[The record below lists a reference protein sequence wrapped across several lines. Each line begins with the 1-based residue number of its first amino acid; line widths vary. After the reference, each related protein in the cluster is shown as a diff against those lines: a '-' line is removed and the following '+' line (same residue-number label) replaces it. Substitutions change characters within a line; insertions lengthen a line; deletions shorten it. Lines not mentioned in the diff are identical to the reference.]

1 MQFAKVIGKVVSTQK
16 TGRLEGLP
24 LLVVQN
30 LDGMLEPIP
39 KNAVAVDTVNSRIGD
54 IVLLCGSSSARL
66 TDKTRDACTDLA
78 IVGIVDKVSLKKKDI
93 QK

>member
-16 TGRLEGLP
+16 TGGLEGLP
-24 LLVVQN
+24 LLVVRY

-39 KNAVAVDTVNSRIGD
+39 NNAVAVDTVNSSIGD
-54 IVLLCGSSSARL
+54 IVLLCGSSSARM
-66 TDKTRDACTDLA
+66 TAKTRDACTDLA
-78 IVGIVDKVSLKKKDI
+78 IVGIVDKVSLNKKDI